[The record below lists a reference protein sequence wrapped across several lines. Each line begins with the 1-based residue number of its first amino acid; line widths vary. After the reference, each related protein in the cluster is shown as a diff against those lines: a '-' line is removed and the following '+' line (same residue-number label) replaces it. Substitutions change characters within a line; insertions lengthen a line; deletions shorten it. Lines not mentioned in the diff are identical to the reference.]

1 MGNFL
6 PPSDRRSANPYLP
19 FGDQRT
25 APWYGQDILSVKQFS
40 REDLEYIFA
49 VAHEMRIMDER
60 VGPVRWLL
68 RRAFC
73 VSDPRLQTKAFGLR
87 FENPVGLAAGYDKDG
102 RGIDG
107 LACLGFGHLEVGT
120 VTRRPQAGNPRPRVF
135 RLPEDQALI
144 NRMGFPNAGAAALRR
159 VLCRRRPPGVRLGVN
174 IGKGR
179 DTPLEQAAED
189 YLDLLRTFAGLADYI
204 AVNVSSP
211 NTLGL
216 RRLQARNHLEGLL
229 RSLLDERARLG
240 APRPVPLLVKIAP
253 DLAEAELEDAVGA
266 IVGAG
271 ADGILATNTTLARV
285 GLRSTRHAEAGGLSG
300 LPLRARALECVRAI
314 VRLTGGRLPVVAVGG
329 IFDTEDARRALDAG
343 ASLVQVYTGMVY
355 QGPGIVRSILTG
367 LSA

>member
-1 MGNFL
+1 M
-6 PPSDRRSANPYLP
+6 Y
-19 FGDQRT
+19 T
-25 APWYGQDILSVKQFS
+25 
-40 REDLEYIFA
+40 
-49 VAHEMRIMDER
+49 RIRPLLFRADAESIHGWTLMALR
-60 VGPVRWLL
+60 LAGGVGPARGLL

-73 VSDPRLQTKAFGLR
+73 VSDPRLQTEAFGLR

-120 VTRRPQAGNPRPRVF
+120 VTRQPQAGNARPRVF

-144 NRMGFPNAGAAALRR
+144 NRMGFPNAGADALRR
-159 VLCRRRPPGVRLGVN
+159 VLRRRRPPGVRLGVN

-179 DTPLEQAAED
+179 DTPLEQAADD

-216 RRLQARNHLEGLL
+216 RRLQAREHLEQLL
-229 RSLLDERARLG
+229 HLLLKERATLG
-240 APRPVPLLVKIAP
+240 ASRPVPLLVKLAP

-271 ADGILATNTTLARV
+271 VDGILATNTTLARA
-285 GLRSTRHAEAGGLSG
+285 GLRSARQVEGGGLSG
-300 LPLRARALECVRAI
+300 LPLRARALECVRTI
-314 VRLTGGRLPVVAVGG
+314 VGLTGGRLPVVAVGG
-329 IFDTEDARRALDAG
+329 IFDADDARRALDAG
-343 ASLVQVYTGMVY
+343 AALIQIYTGLVY
-355 QGPGIVRSILTG
+355 RGPALVRTILMG
-367 LSA
+367 LAG